1 MQIDILSLFPEM
13 FDAMNCSLIGR
24 AQEKKLLNIDVTNFR
39 DFTKRKHHSVDDTPY
54 GGGAGMLLQVQPIA
68 DALAHV
74 EALHGQAE
82 RTIILDPGGRPFDHQ
97 YAVELAQ
104 CQHLTFICGH
114 YEGFDQR
121 VYQMATD
128 QISLGDYVLTGGELP
143 AMVMIDA
150 ISRQIPGVLGSQ
162 ESAATDSFAQGLL
175 EYPQYTRPADYQGQ
189 QVPEV
194 LTNGNHQLIAEW
206 RLKAAVW
213 RTLQQRP
220 DLLDQIEQTPEIK
233 RLVRELNARE
243 DLSDLTDL

>member
-13 FDAMNCSLIGR
+13 FTALDYSLIGK
-24 AQEKKLLNIDVTNFR
+24 AQGKDLLKIDVTNFR
-39 DFTKRKHHSVDDTPY
+39 DFTKNKHHSVDDTPY

-74 EALHGQAE
+74 NAEHGQAD
-82 RTIILDPGGRPFDHQ
+82 RVIILDPAGRKFDHQ

-104 CQHLTFICGH
+104 SQHLTFICGH

-121 VYQMATD
+121 VYSMATD

-150 ISRQIPGVLGSQ
+150 IARQIPGVLGSQ

-175 EYPQYTRPADYQGQ
+175 EYPQYTRPADYQGEK
-189 QVPEV
+189 VPEV
-194 LTNGNHQLIAEW
+194 LTNGNHQLIAQW

-213 RTLQQRP
+213 KTLQKRP
-220 DLLDQIEQTPEIK
+220 DLLAEIDDPEIN
-233 RLVRELNARE
+233 RLVRQLKARD
-243 DLSDLTDL
+243 DLSDFTDL

>member
-13 FDAMNCSLIGR
+13 FGALQSSLIGR
-24 AQEKKLLNIDVTNFR
+24 AQENGILKIDVTNFR
-39 DFTKRKHHSVDDTPY
+39 DFTTNKQHHVDDTPY

-68 DALAHV
+68 AALNDVTAK
-74 EALHGQAE
+74 HGPSD
-82 RTIILDPGGRPFDHQ
+82 RTIILDPGGRQFDHA

-121 VYQMATD
+121 VYDLATD
-128 QISLGDYVLTGGELP
+128 QVSLGDYVLTGGELP

-150 ISRQIPGVLGSQ
+150 LARQIPGVLGKQ

-175 EYPQYTRPADYQGQ
+175 EYPQYTRPADYHGQ
-189 QVPEV
+189 KVPFV
-194 LTNGNHQLIAEW
+194 LTNGNHPLIAQW

-220 DLLDQIEQTPEIK
+220 DLLEKIDDPTIK
-233 RLVRELNARE
+233 KLVRQLNQRD
-243 DLSDLTDL
+243 DLSSFNDL

>member
-13 FDAMNCSLIGR
+13 FGALQASLIGR
-24 AQEKKLLNIDVTNFR
+24 AQENGILKIDVTNFR
-39 DFTKRKHHSVDDTPY
+39 DFTTNKQHHVDDTPY

-68 DALAHV
+68 AALNDVTAK
-74 EALHGQAE
+74 HGPSD
-82 RTIILDPGGRPFDHQ
+82 RTIILDPGGRQFDHA

-121 VYQMATD
+121 VYDLATD
-128 QISLGDYVLTGGELP
+128 QVSLGDYVVTGGELP

-150 ISRQIPGVLGSQ
+150 LARQIPGVLGKQ

-189 QVPEV
+189 TVPFV
-194 LTNGNHQLIAEW
+194 LTNGNHPLIAEW

-213 RTLQQRP
+213 RTLKERP
-220 DLLDQIEQTPEIK
+220 DLLEKITDPTIQK
-233 RLVRELNARE
+233 LVRQLNQRD
-243 DLSDLTDL
+243 DLSSFNDL

>member
-1 MQIDILSLFPEM
+1 MQIDILSLFPDM
-13 FDAMNCSLIGR
+13 FSALQESMIGK
-24 AQEKKLLNIDVTNFR
+24 AQERNLLKIDVTDFR
-39 DFTKRKHHSVDDTPY
+39 DFAANKHHSVDDTPY

-68 DALAHV
+68 AALADV
-74 EALHGQAE
+74 TAKHGPAE
-82 RTIILDPGGRPFDHQ
+82 RTIILDPAGRQFDHQ

-104 CQHLTFICGH
+104 AQHLVFICGH

-121 VYQMATD
+121 VYDLATD
-128 QISLGDYVLTGGELP
+128 TVSLGDYVLTGGELP

-150 ISRQIPGVLGSQ
+150 LARQIPGVLGSQ

-189 QVPEV
+189 KVPEV
-194 LTNGNHQLIAEW
+194 LMNGNHQLIRDW

-220 DLLDQIEQTPEIK
+220 DLLAQLDDPQIAALI
-233 RLVRELNARE
+233 RELNRRD
-243 DLSDLTDL
+243 DLSSYNDL